1 MKAQYTGKLIIAGG
15 NAKTIKGDGTE
26 YLTAIMYLRPWKN
39 TFGGQVLNVCAN
51 AEIADCHGPCLN
63 TAGRGKQNNVQN
75 WRMGK
80 TERFWMERE
89 GFMMDLINDL
99 RQFRN
104 ECAKLGVKPCVR
116 LNGTS
121 DIRWENIIVDGK
133 SVMEW
138 YPDIQFY
145 DYTKILG
152 RKVKEISNYHLTF
165 SAADGN
171 DKDVEKAIEQGYNVA
186 TVFGL
191 KKTQPMP
198 ATYQG
203 LPVFNGDDS
212 DLRFL
217 DPKGV
222 VVGLYAKGRAKK
234 DTSGFVKMIPIAKGA
249 YRDWETQ
256 DRKSTR
262 LNSSHRL

>member
-104 ECAKLGVKPCVR
+104 KCAKLGVKPCVR

-145 DYTKILG
+145 DYTKIAN
-152 RKVKEISNYHLTF
+152 RKVSHLKNYHLTF
-165 SAADGN
+165 SYSAANPIFLRQVDIALARGMN
-171 DKDVEKAIEQGYNVA
+171 IAV
-186 TVFGL
+186 VFRNKNSIPTEFLGR
-191 KKTQPMP
+191 
-198 ATYQG
+198 
-203 LPVFNGDDS
+203 PVVNGDAD

-217 DPKGV
+217 DPAGSV
-222 VVGLYAKGRAKK
+222 VALYAKGRAKK
-234 DTSGFVKMIPIAKGA
+234 DKTGFVVDYPAIA
-249 YRDWETQ
+249 
-256 DRKSTR
+256 S
-262 LNSSHRL
+262 

>member
-39 TFGGQVLNVCAN
+39 TIGGRILNVCAN
-51 AEIADCHGPCLN
+51 AELAGCHGPCLN

-89 GFMMDLINDL
+89 GFMQDLINDL

-104 ECAKLGVKPCVR
+104 KCAKLGVKPCVR

-121 DIRWENIIVDGK
+121 DIRWENIQVDGK

-145 DYTKILG
+145 DYTKIAN
-152 RKVKEISNYHLTF
+152 RKVSHLKNYHLTF
-165 SAADGN
+165 SYSAANPAYQRQVDRALADGMN
-171 DKDVEKAIEQGYNVA
+171 IAV
-186 TVFGL
+186 VFRNR
-191 KKTQPMP
+191 KTIP
-198 ATYQG
+198 TEFLG
-203 LPVFNGDDS
+203 RPVVDGDAD

-217 DPKGV
+217 DPAGSV
-222 VVGLYAKGRAKK
+222 VALYAKGRAKR
-234 DTSGFVKMIPIAKGA
+234 DTSGFVVDYPAVA
-249 YRDWETQ
+249 V
-256 DRKSTR
+256 
-262 LNSSHRL
+262 

>member
-39 TFGGQVLNVCAN
+39 MIDGRVFNVCAN
-51 AEIADCHGPCLN
+51 AELAGCHEPCLN

-80 TERFWMERE
+80 TERFWLERE
-89 GFMMDLINDL
+89 GFMIDLINDL
-99 RQFRN
+99 RQFQN
-104 ECAKLGVKPCVR
+104 KCAKLGVKPCVR

-121 DIRWENIIVDGK
+121 DIRWENIQVDGK

-145 DYTKILG
+145 DYTKIANRRVDHL
-152 RKVKEISNYHLTF
+152 KNYHLTF
-165 SAADGN
+165 SYSAANPAYKRQVDIALARGM
-171 DKDVEKAIEQGYNVA
+171 NVA
-186 TVFGL
+186 VVFRD
-191 KKTQPMP
+191 KTNHP
-198 ATYQG
+198 TTF
-203 LPVFNGDDS
+203 LDRPVVNGDAD

-217 DPKGV
+217 DPAGSV
-222 VVGLYAKGRAKK
+222 VALYAKGRAKK
-234 DTSGFVKMIPIAKGA
+234 DTTGFVV
-249 YRDWETQ
+249 DV
-256 DRKSTR
+256 
-262 LNSSHRL
+262 

>member
-89 GFMMDLINDL
+89 GFMVDLINDL

-104 ECAKLGVKPCVR
+104 KCAKLGVKPCVR

-145 DYTKILG
+145 DYTKIAN
-152 RKVKEISNYHLTF
+152 RKVSHLKNYHLTF
-165 SAADGN
+165 SYSAANPIFLRQVDIALARGMN
-171 DKDVEKAIEQGYNVA
+171 IAVVFRNKNAIPTEFLGR
-186 TVFGL
+186 
-191 KKTQPMP
+191 
-198 ATYQG
+198 
-203 LPVFNGDDS
+203 PVVNGDAD

-217 DPKGV
+217 DPAGSV
-222 VVGLYAKGRAKK
+222 VALYAKGRAKK
-234 DTSGFVKMIPIAKGA
+234 DKTGFVVDYPAIA
-249 YRDWETQ
+249 
-256 DRKSTR
+256 S
-262 LNSSHRL
+262 